1 MAMIS
6 QEFKDLVIAKTDMV
20 QLVSGYIRLE
30 SRDENT
36 WKGLCPFHRDYSG
49 TFVVS
54 PGKKIFKCFKC
65 GKGGDPVRFVMMIEK
80 KGFLEAV
87 GVLAERAG
95 LSMGTP

>member
-6 QEFKDLVIAKTDMV
+6 QKFKDLVIAKTDMV

-30 SRDENT
+30 SRDGNT

-54 PGKKIFKCFKC
+54 PGKKIFKCFIC

-80 KGFLEAV
+80 KGFVEAI

-95 LSMGTP
+95 LRMDET